1 MSSDAQLQHD
11 VVEEVKSVL
20 RDAAREIRVTVKNG
34 IVTLAGNLAS
44 RTEKFAAEQA
54 IQRMAGVRVIT
65 DEVEVSTAVDRQKR
79 DEDIADAVS
88 HVFQTDTQVPAT
100 VKAIVENGW
109 VTLTGQVPWESQKD
123 NAADAVRRL
132 PEVAGVD
139 NQVDEV

>member
-11 VVEEVKSVL
+11 VVEELRSVL
-20 RDAAREIRVTVKNG
+20 RDAATGIKVTVKNG
-34 IVTLAGNLAS
+34 IVMLAGNVAS

-54 IQRMAGVRVIT
+54 IRRMAGVRVVT
-65 DEVEVSTAVDRQKR
+65 DEIEVSTAIDRQKR

-88 HVFQTDTQVPAT
+88 HVFQTDTQVPPT